1 MEAMGLDW
9 FPKILIYQFD
19 EIAEK
24 HIGQIQENIGK
35 SRASSKYRGI

>member
-19 EIAEK
+19 EIAEN
-24 HIGQIQENIGK
+24 IGQIGGNIGK
-35 SRASSKYRGI
+35 YRVS